1 MRGSARRTGCNG
13 DPSIPSCQPH
23 DHWLRKTEGAIKKIE
38 KHGLSAEKVIIN
50 PDDFLAWC
58 NSVGCKV
65 DRKARS
71 YFATSLLIGRW
82 GKQYYEASLT
92 LVAELEKI
100 IR

>member
-1 MRGSARRTGCNG
+1 MVIAWLREEDWPQWRAI
-13 DPSIPSCQPH
+13 DPKLPTY
-23 DHWLRKTEGAIKKIE
+23 DRWLRKTEGGTKKIE
-38 KHGLSAEKVIIN
+38 KHGFSAEKVIIN

-82 GKQYYEASLT
+82 GKDNGHSRAGE
-92 LVAELEKI
+92 
-100 IR
+100 R